1 MKNKNDIT
9 SQVTPAR
16 TSFLLG
22 DHEFTFIWH
31 QQKIPI
37 HKVTVTYFWC
47 QPAFA
52 AILWVKLSRK
62 VCHCDFA
69 EIRFVGKLVITETF
83 QINQSVE
90 FYSNITINLR
100 PLNCTHYT
108 TKWRSYRGR
117 RFCDA
122 SSTYVF
128 PFQGDLQKNFGGAD
142 DAPS

>member
-9 SQVTPAR
+9 SQVTSAR

-22 DHEFTFIWH
+22 DREFTFIWH

-37 HKVTVTYFWC
+37 RRRTFDASQLIAV
-47 QPAFA
+47 
-52 AILWVKLSRK
+52 ILWVKLSRK

-69 EIRFVGKLVITETF
+69 EIRFVGKLVIIETF
-83 QINQSVE
+83 QINQIRVE

-100 PLNCTHYT
+100 PPNCTHYT

-122 SSTYVF
+122 SSPYVF
-128 PFQGDLQKNFGGAD
+128 PFQDDLQKNFGGAD